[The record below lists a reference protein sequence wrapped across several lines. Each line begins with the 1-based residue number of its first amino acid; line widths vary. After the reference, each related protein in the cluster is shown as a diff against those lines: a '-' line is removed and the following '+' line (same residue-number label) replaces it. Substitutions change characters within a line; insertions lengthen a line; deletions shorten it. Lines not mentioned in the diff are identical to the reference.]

1 MNINWSVR
9 FKNVVFILQIVA
21 SIFVPILAYFGLRW
35 EDMTSWGA
43 LWSVLVDAV
52 QNPVVVVSTIVA
64 IINAIPDPTTKGL
77 SDSEQALTYT
87 VPKG

>member
-1 MNINWSVR
+1 MNINWTVR
-9 FKNVVFILQIVA
+9 FKNVVFIFQIIA

-43 LWSVLVDAV
+43 LWGVLVDAV

-77 SDSEQALTYT
+77 SDSERALTYT

>member
-1 MNINWSVR
+1 MSINWSVR

-43 LWSVLVDAV
+43 LWGVLVDAV
-52 QNPVVVVSTIVA
+52 QNPVVVVSTIVS